1 MSVAIVTGASSGIGA
16 AAATLLA
23 RRGFDVGITYRADA
37 EGASRVKAA
46 IEAEGRRARLA
57 QLDLG
62 DPGAAD
68 AVIGGLIEELG
79 GIDALVNNAGAN
91 RRRAMGEETV
101 EGWNATL
108 AVNLIGPWACARVAA
123 EHMRRSGRGGS
134 IVNVTS
140 VLASTPLEEG
150 GAYCAAKAGLE
161 LATQVMAL
169 EWARD
174 GIRVNA
180 VAPGHTATP
189 MNFDPTEIDGS
200 RIDRPVIPLGRAAD
214 AEEIAKAI
222 VFLASEDS
230 SYVTGSSL
238 LVDGGL
244 RLASGP
250 QSLQDE
256 TGLPPEKDDDE

>member
-1 MSVAIVTGASSGIGA
+1 MSGAIVTGASSGIGA
-16 AAATLLA
+16 AVAVKLA
-23 RRGFDVGITYRADA
+23 GRGYDLGLTYRGA
-37 EGASRVKAA
+37 EDGALRTKEAV
-46 IEAEGRRARLA
+46 EAEGRRCFLARL
-57 QLDLG
+57 DLS
-62 DPGAAD
+62 DPVSVSGVIDGLAD
-68 AVIGGLIEELG
+68 ELG
-79 GIDALVNNAGAN
+79 GIEILVNNAGAD
-91 RRRAMGEETV
+91 RRRTMSEESV

-108 AVNLIGPWACARVAA
+108 AVNLVGPWACARTAA
-123 EHMRRSGRGGS
+123 KHMRQGRGGR

-140 VLASTPLEEG
+140 ILSSVPLEGG

-169 EWARD
+169 EWAQD

-189 MNFDPTEIDGS
+189 MNFPAEDLDGS
-200 RIDRPVIPLGRAAD
+200 PIKRPVIPLRHAASA
-214 AEEIAKAI
+214 AEVAQAV
-222 VFLASEDS
+222 VFLATEDS

-250 QSLQDE
+250 QSLQE
-256 TGLPPEKDDDE
+256 ATGLPPEKEDL